1 MTMKPIPNI
10 TPALTLRPLSPM
22 LERLVA
28 NAHKDIDEALIRTP
42 LRPVLAVGAPETAAP
57 QPAMAGAE
65 TRLDTRV

>member
-1 MTMKPIPNI
+1 MTINAVPNI

-28 NAHKDIDEALIRTP
+28 NAHKDIDDALIRTP
-42 LRPVLAVGAPETAAP
+42 LRPVLAVGEAEPATP

-65 TRLDTRV
+65 TRLDTRL

>member
-1 MTMKPIPNI
+1 MTINTVPNI

-42 LRPVLAVGAPETAAP
+42 LRPVLTVGEAEATPP

>member
-1 MTMKPIPNI
+1 MTIKPIPNI
-10 TPALTLRPLSPM
+10 TPALTLRPMSPI

-42 LRPVLAVGAPETAAP
+42 LRPVLAVAQAEAAPP
-57 QPAMAGAE
+57 QPALAGAE